1 MLVAPRFNYLS
12 TITSLTYAC
21 VNIIMTFKK
30 YYSVFKSRLGEYIIL
45 PLIECITFGSK
56 INFYKNALQF
66 QYFVYIGSVLRAKFA
81 RILFLI
87 SNVGFS
93 KPVWATAFGTYAI
106 ITEKTLL
113 FIRVRL
119 PSSYVK
125 TLPLS
130 TFITLGRNSCSNH
143 YKQFFGKASTIYRNK
158 SLQVRGVAKNPVDHP
173 HGGRT
178 RGKMTFTTPWGLIAK
193 KNK

>member
-1 MLVAPRFNYLS
+1 M
-12 TITSLTYAC
+12 SLTYVN

-30 YYSVFKSRLGEYIIL
+30 YFSLFKNKLGEYVIL

-66 QYFVYIGSVLRAKFA
+66 QYFVYIGSILRAKFA

-93 KPVWATAFGTYAI
+93 KPVWSTSFGTYSI
-106 ITEKTLL
+106 IIEKTLL
-113 FIRVRL
+113 FIKIKL
-119 PSSYVK
+119 PSSFVK

-130 TFITLGRNSCSNH
+130 TFVTLGRNSCSNH
-143 YKQFFGKASTIYRNK
+143 YKQFFGKASTIYKNK
-158 SLQVRGVAKNPVDHP
+158 SLQVRGVAKNPIDHP

-178 RGKMTFTTPWGLIAK
+178 RGKMTFTTPWGLVAK